1 VAAAGIIGFGAG
13 IAVGAMMSGG
23 GGCCSWGYSSF
34 AKAVGYANA
43 GDKPQAFVGY
53 YFKFL
58 PKQGAGATG
67 EAKDFTVN
75 GKMTGG
81 FAVVAYPAEYR
92 NSGIM
97 TFIVGKDGVVYQ
109 KNLGEKTAEI
119 AQAMTR
125 YDPADGWK
133 PAF

>member
-1 VAAAGIIGFGAG
+1 LG
-13 IAVGAMMSGG
+13 
-23 GGCCSWGYSSF
+23 
-34 AKAVGYANA
+34 KAR
-43 GDKPQAFVGY
+43 KRC
-53 YFKFL
+53 
-58 PKQGAGATG
+58 QGAGATG
-67 EAKDFTVN
+67 GAKDFTVN
-75 GKMTGG
+75 EKVTGG

-109 KNLGEKTAEI
+109 KDLGEKTAEI

-133 PAF
+133 PAL